1 MPPIWLICLL
11 VFAVTYLINIIY
23 ISIFYH
29 RALAH
34 DAIILRPWL
43 RSFVIRSGVWFT
55 GIDPKA
61 WACMHRTHHTES
73 DTENDP
79 HSPLNF
85 GLFGTFMG
93 QLRSYEK
100 NLVGLIH
107 GRKKYAQVV
116 EDLKFPVSWLHRRK
130 LWHLPY
136 LIHLGIGIGIAYPF
150 QNPWVAVAYFL
161 GMMSHPLQ
169 GWMVNALGHAKG
181 YRNYD
186 LPDNSR
192 NNTLVA
198 WATLGE
204 GFQNNH
210 HHHPGSPKFSVRF
223 WEIDSGYWIC
233 VLFRILGLVKFRTPA
248 HSLPKA

>member
-1 MPPIWLICLL
+1 MSYWLIPCL
-11 VFAVTYLINIIY
+11 VFVAAYLVNIVY

-29 RALAH
+29 RGLAH
-34 DAIILRPWL
+34 GAIKMRPWL
-43 RSFVIRSGVWFT
+43 RWWVIKSGAFLT

-61 WACMHRTHHTES
+61 WSCMHRTHHTES

-79 HSPLNF
+79 HSPVHF

-107 GRKKYAQVV
+107 GRKKYTAIVS
-116 EDLKFPVSWLHRRK
+116 DLDFPVSWLHRHR
-130 LWHLPY
+130 LWYVPY
-136 LIHLGIGIGIAYPF
+136 VLHLGVAVALGFAF
-150 QNPWVAVAYFL
+150 ANPWLSAAYFL

-169 GWMVNALGHAKG
+169 GWLVNAFGHAIG
-181 YRNYD
+181 YRNFN

-210 HHHPGSPKFSVRF
+210 HQNPDSPKFSVKL
-223 WEIDSGYWIC
+223 WELDAGYWVC
-233 VLFRILGLVKFRTPA
+233 VALWLLGFIQFNRGGA
-248 HSLPKA
+248 KA